1 MFLMYYLEKVAYVQ
15 CIFAEILNILW
26 LVMSPM
32 KLTTLVSYWKLE
44 LVLYS
49 T

>member
-26 LVMSPM
+26 LVMSPSDEIDN
-32 KLTTLVSYWKLE
+32 LSDLVAVIGS
-44 LVLYS
+44 
-49 T
+49 